1 MKLSQNL
8 IKMVSNKNVDD
19 SYTLVEQRFVAN
31 ESFGD
36 LKIWNQTSLDEM

>member
-19 SYTLVEQRFVAN
+19 SYTLVEQKVCG
-31 ESFGD
+31 E
-36 LKIWNQTSLDEM
+36 